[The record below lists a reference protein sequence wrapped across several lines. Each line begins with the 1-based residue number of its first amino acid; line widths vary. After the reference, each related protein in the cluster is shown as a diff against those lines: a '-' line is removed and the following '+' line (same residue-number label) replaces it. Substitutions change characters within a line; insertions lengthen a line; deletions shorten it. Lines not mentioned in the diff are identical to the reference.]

1 MLNIRVCN
9 NYSRK
14 KFSTKKSGLRK
25 THTHN
30 WPRMREKF
38 YIFISVRTGQQQPA
52 SQQHC
57 LGKLC
62 PKQISPTSSSLR
74 NAETPWNDTK
84 LVIGRAVRAVRKN
97 INEDGKI
104 LWIIFA
110 ALKFPAS
117 ESSKTTT
124 TLFSDWI
131 KSCAGT
137 GKLSDRKL
145 LATEQ
150 TRFRWFSHEWCDNFM
165 LFVLFFEFKNWGFFW
180 FLH

>member
-1 MLNIRVCN
+1 MFAIIIQG
-9 NYSRK
+9 
-14 KFSTKKSGLRK
+14 KSFRPKSLVSVK
-25 THTHN
+25 HIHTHTQLTENEGKVFHLHQ
-30 WPRMREKF
+30 F
-38 YIFISVRTGQQQPA
+38 RTGKQQPA
-52 SQQHC
+52 SY
-57 LGKLC
+57 
-62 PKQISPTSSSLR
+62 IAWENFVRNRSPQPAPLR
-74 NAETPWNDTK
+74 DQELNAETPWNDTK
-84 LVIGRAVRAVRKN
+84 LVIGRAVRAIRKN

-131 KSCAGT
+131 KSCAGA

-150 TRFRWFSHEWCDNFM
+150 TRFRWFSYE
-165 LFVLFFEFKNWGFFW
+165 
-180 FLH
+180 